1 MDAGKLPQDA
11 SSATQRAR
19 ILARLRMGPMTTT
32 QARRELDV
40 MHPAMRVLELR
51 RRGFSIY
58 TEMTLQETAPG
69 RWHTAGKYVLMK
81 EAKP

>member
-1 MDAGKLPQDA
+1 MDAKLTQDA
-11 SSATQRAR
+11 STASQRMR
-19 ILARLRMGPMTTT
+19 ILARLRRGPMTTT

-51 RRGFSIY
+51 RHGHSIY
-58 TEMTLQETAPG
+58 TEMTRQETAPG
-69 RWHTAGKYVLMK
+69 RWHTAGKYVLMR